1 MSILLA
7 DIDATCAALGYY
19 DKERYQAE
27 PDALQGL
34 RHLIW
39 ILRRDLENH
48 EYRRHLGHAKVLQ
61 TDLVHMLHDYVHDPE
76 YTDALVRLMVIL
88 TNPTL
93 LLYRD
98 GPPKDFHSRKVFMEL
113 IEILQ
118 GYKSAFT
125 QDKVWVPLYGILKKG
140 LEIDWAIRSE
150 EQSLMIER
158 VLVLIRNVLQVPANP
173 EAECRADNDAS
184 LHDQVI
190 WALHQSGLMDLVL
203 FVVSSPDEH
212 QFHLHGLEILC
223 LLYRE
228 QTAES
233 LADASLQ
240 RSIAEKQRD
249 EQELLAARRRE
260 RQRLQSKPPT
270 VRHSR
275 FGGTYVI
282 RNMKSVS
289 DRDIICHQPL
299 ERVVSIDF
307 DREKNQQ
314 KRSFR
319 HIKEEV
325 ELARRSAFSVRLC
338 LREFCIEIL
347 RSAYN
352 TLVRQV
358 RRVLERNA
366 GTGNHDDSYL
376 LWAIRFF
383 MEFNRLSGMQ
393 LELVSESL
401 SVQCFHWVLMRM
413 QHDMDMIVS
422 DKKQARV
429 WAKRL
434 HVALQTFRELLL
446 SLLALQKV
454 KDDRALALFNMLLN
468 NVCYVLEY
476 RETILHLLMNYN
488 ESHSTKAYL
497 RDVIET
503 ANIFIKMMEKFC
515 KDTVL
520 LQEKKRTKKGGRK
533 SKANKKPEPKP
544 QLTEDELSNKWA
556 EIASELSELLINELQ
571 LPEEDQPLPFD
582 ATSEKSIDD
591 QKEDCMLR
599 LHRFLRDQQ
608 FEKSVAL
615 LRAAREVWPENDA
628 FGAMSAAPE
637 DELLL
642 LREIYMHN
650 IESAEIENG
659 DNTANAQFIEG
670 EEEDYDDEE
679 NEEYPEE
686 RLVEKPFKFEDFA
699 KRLLNPKIVRAC
711 TVVLTDWN
719 HIPTKSLKA
728 AVTILHRVAVACCCP
743 AMLYH
748 AKLFR
753 IFQQVFAVERDA
765 HHEELRRLGIYVVRK
780 FVEAAP
786 TNPKI
791 YAELLFWKSVK
802 EANEL
807 EGGYLDAY
815 EPAKGVWTEEQE
827 DQLRMLFEENQR
839 NPETDKD
846 VIDWILEHMNEQ
858 TRTRRMVLKKM
869 KELGL
874 VFKAPTKRTTA
885 SAVNKKLWSTVEDEE
900 LQSLY
905 DEHRLEDDCLQR
917 IIDEF
922 VDRRTKRQII
932 QRLLQLHIIADKS
945 EIMPKKKAKRKSKK
959 AGTNSEGSDNEGVYM
974 EEPQFGEPQSPSGL
988 KASKSSKKKKKDKLK
1003 KNKLAAATKP
1013 AKPVKRKIVRT
1024 PLDVGTLRALITQ
1037 VTDKYQEAIDW
1048 LKECLD
1054 DAAEDTEEPSEEDDG
1069 VPLVPLQE
1077 VAREAMENADFH
1089 KILVALGIQPPL
1101 LGTESYW
1108 RIPIYLNSA
1117 DLKLR
1122 AKIVAGEEVDI
1133 DMEGVEEEG
1142 DADADPEVEV
1152 ASDDESDN
1160 DDDESDS
1167 DSDGDAGG
1175 AAKQDSESEE
1185 DFFDKFAE
1193 KHKKRMAAM
1202 DQFVEKRAQKMRSI
1216 MFNKSD
1222 EEDVERAG
1230 IGQKKKRGRKPKASK
1245 SKKADENSDNN
1256 AAEVDEI
1263 VKKLEKKRR
1272 QPAIS
1277 SDDDDDDEQHEDV
1290 NKSHAKELSVSEKRT
1305 DVVSDLFDQLKSQ
1318 TAKKKRETTT
1328 YTEEMD
1334 ELNFNSEDYR
1344 RRLAEL
1350 GDSDEDDEDAT
1361 TSNMNNKTRT
1371 RRANI
1376 IDSDSE
1382 EESGNVIDE
1391 MIGGDKKDKDIDED
1405 NKGVDDNDGVVDKEV
1420 AAVSVTRGVADGD
1433 ASGSVA
1439 GIVDTAG
1446 NQAHVDDSTEPVD
1459 EIAPHTTANKRK
1471 RDILDDSD
1479 AENNGSNG
1487 KEIDDD
1493 NEEEDTFIMRRKPT
1507 KEEQQRLDSGE
1518 EPAKRRRLAIIDD
1531 DDDDE

>member
-1 MSILLA
+1 MSVLLA

-19 DKERYQAE
+19 DNDRYLAE

-48 EYRRHLGHAKVLQ
+48 EYRRHLGHSKVLQ
-61 TDLVHMLHDYVHDPE
+61 TDLVHMLHDYVQDEE
-76 YTDALVRLMVIL
+76 YADALVRLLVIL

-203 FVVSSPDEH
+203 FVVSSSDEH

-240 RSIAEKQRD
+240 RSLAEKQRD

-260 RQRLQSKPPT
+260 RQRHQTKPP
-270 VRHSR
+270 VARHSR

-299 ERVVSIDF
+299 ERVMSIDF

-325 ELARRSAFSVRLC
+325 QLTRRSAFSVRLC

-352 TLVRQV
+352 TLVREV

-366 GTGNHDDSYL
+366 GTGSHDDSYL

-401 SVQCFHWVLMRM
+401 SVQCFHWVLTRM

-454 KDDRALALFNMLLN
+454 KDDRALALFDMLLN

-488 ESHSTKAYL
+488 EAHSTKAYL

-520 LQEKKRTKKGGRK
+520 LQDKKRTKKRGQK

-544 QLTEDELSNKWA
+544 QLTEEELSNKWA
-556 EIASELSELLINELQ
+556 EFAGEISEVLSKELQ

-582 ATSEKSIDD
+582 ATAEKSIDD

-608 FEKSVAL
+608 IEKAISL
-615 LRAAREVWPENDA
+615 LRSAREVWPENDA

-650 IESAEIENG
+650 IESGMN
-659 DNTANAQFIEG
+659 
-670 EEEDYDDEE
+670 
-679 NEEYPEE
+679 
-686 RLVEKPFKFEDFA
+686 
-699 KRLLNPKIVRAC
+699 
-711 TVVLTDWN
+711 
-719 HIPTKSLKA
+719 
-728 AVTILHRVAVACCCP
+728 
-743 AMLYH
+743 
-748 AKLFR
+748 
-753 IFQQVFAVERDA
+753 
-765 HHEELRRLGIYVVRK
+765 IY
-780 FVEAAP
+780 
-786 TNPKI
+786 
-791 YAELLFWKSVK
+791 
-802 EANEL
+802 
-807 EGGYLDAY
+807 
-815 EPAKGVWTEEQE
+815 
-827 DQLRMLFEENQR
+827 
-839 NPETDKD
+839 
-846 VIDWILEHMNEQ
+846 
-858 TRTRRMVLKKM
+858 
-869 KELGL
+869 
-874 VFKAPTKRTTA
+874 
-885 SAVNKKLWSTVEDEE
+885 
-900 LQSLY
+900 
-905 DEHRLEDDCLQR
+905 
-917 IIDEF
+917 
-922 VDRRTKRQII
+922 
-932 QRLLQLHIIADKS
+932 
-945 EIMPKKKAKRKSKK
+945 
-959 AGTNSEGSDNEGVYM
+959 
-974 EEPQFGEPQSPSGL
+974 
-988 KASKSSKKKKKDKLK
+988 
-1003 KNKLAAATKP
+1003 
-1013 AKPVKRKIVRT
+1013 
-1024 PLDVGTLRALITQ
+1024 
-1037 VTDKYQEAIDW
+1037 
-1048 LKECLD
+1048 
-1054 DAAEDTEEPSEEDDG
+1054 
-1069 VPLVPLQE
+1069 
-1077 VAREAMENADFH
+1077 
-1089 KILVALGIQPPL
+1089 
-1101 LGTESYW
+1101 
-1108 RIPIYLNSA
+1108 
-1117 DLKLR
+1117 
-1122 AKIVAGEEVDI
+1122 
-1133 DMEGVEEEG
+1133 
-1142 DADADPEVEV
+1142 
-1152 ASDDESDN
+1152 
-1160 DDDESDS
+1160 
-1167 DSDGDAGG
+1167 
-1175 AAKQDSESEE
+1175 
-1185 DFFDKFAE
+1185 
-1193 KHKKRMAAM
+1193 
-1202 DQFVEKRAQKMRSI
+1202 
-1216 MFNKSD
+1216 
-1222 EEDVERAG
+1222 
-1230 IGQKKKRGRKPKASK
+1230 
-1245 SKKADENSDNN
+1245 
-1256 AAEVDEI
+1256 
-1263 VKKLEKKRR
+1263 
-1272 QPAIS
+1272 
-1277 SDDDDDDEQHEDV
+1277 
-1290 NKSHAKELSVSEKRT
+1290 
-1305 DVVSDLFDQLKSQ
+1305 
-1318 TAKKKRETTT
+1318 
-1328 YTEEMD
+1328 
-1334 ELNFNSEDYR
+1334 
-1344 RRLAEL
+1344 
-1350 GDSDEDDEDAT
+1350 
-1361 TSNMNNKTRT
+1361 
-1371 RRANI
+1371 
-1376 IDSDSE
+1376 
-1382 EESGNVIDE
+1382 
-1391 MIGGDKKDKDIDED
+1391 
-1405 NKGVDDNDGVVDKEV
+1405 
-1420 AAVSVTRGVADGD
+1420 
-1433 ASGSVA
+1433 
-1439 GIVDTAG
+1439 
-1446 NQAHVDDSTEPVD
+1446 
-1459 EIAPHTTANKRK
+1459 
-1471 RDILDDSD
+1471 
-1479 AENNGSNG
+1479 
-1487 KEIDDD
+1487 
-1493 NEEEDTFIMRRKPT
+1493 TFI
-1507 KEEQQRLDSGE
+1507 
-1518 EPAKRRRLAIIDD
+1518 
-1531 DDDDE
+1531 